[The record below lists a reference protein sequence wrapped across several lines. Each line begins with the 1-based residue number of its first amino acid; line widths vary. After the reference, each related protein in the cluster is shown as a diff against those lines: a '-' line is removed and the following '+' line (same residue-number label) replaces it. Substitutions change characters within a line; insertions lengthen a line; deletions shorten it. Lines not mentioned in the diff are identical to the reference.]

1 MFREDYEFG
10 FGQVGVE
17 VAVEMRTH
25 VSRVDLDRLWEAP
38 CVCRHQL
45 TSTQV
50 ARCWDYGP
58 GSCHSAVVSLFGFF
72 PFSITM
78 ATFTFQ
84 ISYA

>member
-1 MFREDYEFG
+1 MRALWCWHLGVWEEWVLFREDYEFG

-45 TSTQV
+45 TSTMVQ
-50 ARCWDYGP
+50 G
-58 GSCHSAVVSLFGFF
+58 AVTQL
-72 PFSITM
+72 
-78 ATFTFQ
+78 
-84 ISYA
+84 